1 MDPRPCRFFNLPSG
15 CNKSAD
21 VCVRKHELYCTK
33 PKCVESGKAH
43 THVLS
48 QCGIPKP
55 KNKPVAGEDLKRA
68 LCEVLFNKVTAV
80 LKEDQ
85 TVEALKSYVCTPKP
99 GKIVGMFMEGLD
111 IRELTSLLKDDK
123 LLAEKM
129 FEALDILEAH
139 AVIEKS

>member
-1 MDPRPCRFFNLPSG
+1 
-15 CNKSAD
+15 
-21 VCVRKHELYCTK
+21 
-33 PKCVESGKAH
+33 VESGKAH